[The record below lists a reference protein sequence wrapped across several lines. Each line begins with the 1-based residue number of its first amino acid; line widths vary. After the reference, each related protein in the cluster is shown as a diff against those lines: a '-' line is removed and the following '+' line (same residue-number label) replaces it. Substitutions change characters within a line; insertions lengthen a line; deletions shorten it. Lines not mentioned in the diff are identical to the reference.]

1 MNFFEKNIYEQ
12 IESVVTRKGFFM
24 IDLVL
29 RGERNS
35 RVVEV
40 YIDSETDISAED
52 CAEISREIDK
62 KMQEENAFDSD
73 YRLEVSSP
81 GVNRPLKYLKQ
92 FPKHIDR
99 KFDISYRE
107 GESVK
112 KITGTLKA
120 VEGNTLVFVN
130 NNREEIRTGFSEI
143 IKAKVLISFSQRRK
157 IEK

>member
-12 IESVVTRKGFFM
+12 IENVVTRKGFFM